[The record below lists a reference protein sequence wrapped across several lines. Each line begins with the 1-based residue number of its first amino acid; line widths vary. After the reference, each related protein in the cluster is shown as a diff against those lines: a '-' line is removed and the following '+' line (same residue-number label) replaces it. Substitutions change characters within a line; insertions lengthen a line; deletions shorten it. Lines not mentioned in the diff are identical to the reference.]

1 MKHTYIKNIIL
12 QNEHDYMLFS
22 VYEFYNELTIDKIKT
37 WLVNFDKFK
46 IDWLLSSDYSHVYL
60 VLSACRIL
68 SDKLYCS
75 H

>member
-1 MKHTYIKNIIL
+1 MITCYL
-12 QNEHDYMLFS
+12 
-22 VYEFYNELTIDKIKT
+22 VYTNFAMNSLINKIKT